1 MDLRQLYTQPF
12 STSVHYCFFIVQSS
26 VNTKQYVAELGPL
39 FIYFLLILSEDFLIF
54 QKWHWVSGEN
64 RKFKKTFKIS

>member
-26 VNTKQYVAELGPL
+26 VNTKQYVAELRPL
-39 FIYFLLILSEDFLIF
+39 FFIFSSYFVRGFFNFSKVALG
-54 QKWHWVSGEN
+54 KW
-64 RKFKKTFKIS
+64 RK